1 VLFIIAWAAIAFAIV
16 RALAIAWGFHR
27 RFAAA
32 TAVAVA
38 GAFALGAIS
47 PFALPS
53 RTSTVADAPTPAAPA
68 APVVDTS
75 HSAVC
80 PRGGVVVAKTTSGH
94 LDSVAVGAT
103 GAAAPGASLD
113 VPAGTSIQLGGW
125 IALDAGPPATICA
138 IVDGHA
144 VAATTR
150 YGITR
155 PDVAAALGKPA
166 DVASGFLVTMRLP
179 HGSHTV
185 NIGAVEADG
194 HTVDGMLGGSL
205 KVEVQ

>member
-1 VLFIIAWAAIAFAIV
+1 MLFIIAWAAIAFAIV
-16 RALAIAWGFHR
+16 RALVVAWGFHR
-27 RFAAA
+27 RFAVA

-38 GAFALGAIS
+38 AAFALGAIS

-53 RTSTVADAPTPAAPA
+53 RTSIVAGAPAPA
-68 APVVDTS
+68 APVAPVVDRS
-75 HSAVC
+75 HSVVC
-80 PRGGVVVAKTTSGH
+80 PPGAALVAKMTSGH
-94 LDSVAVGAT
+94 LDTVAVGAT
-103 GAAAPGASLD
+103 AVTPTAAQLD

-125 IALDAGPPATICA
+125 IVLDAGPAATICA

-166 DVASGFLVTMRLP
+166 DAASGFNVTIRLP

-194 HTVDGMLGGSL
+194 HTVDGMAGGSL
-205 KVEVQ
+205 KVEVH